1 MCRERN
7 KDCEYKGQ
15 DFRNGNK
22 EEEVNKESILIKYL
36 GGLNELF
43 STKEP
48 GNYS

>member
-7 KDCEYKGQ
+7 KDCKYKGQ

-22 EEEVNKESILIKYL
+22 EEVNKESILIKYS

-43 STKEP
+43 SAEEP